1 MFTVLSVRRYTRE
14 RLVRSI
20 HFIHDIQIVDIHFW
34 SPGERLRVVFAVT
47 DQFAKEHRTPPLLF
61 PLWLD
66 WPDKDV
72 ATAPF
77 RIAVAIREKALSPEH
92 RDVATRLENYRR
104 YCERRIVRSSRGWRK
119 WWASHWSSSPNS
131 KNFTASLSPTFHGRS
146 FGTIQE
152 NSKRSP
158 TSSGNGS
165 GGITFANVI
174 ETLAQLRG

>member
-1 MFTVLSVRRYTRE
+1 MFTVLRVRRYTRE
-14 RLVRSI
+14 RLVRYI
-20 HFIHDIQIVDIHFW
+20 HFIHDIHLW
-34 SPGERLRVVFAVT
+34 PPGERLRVVFAVT
-47 DQFAKEHRTPPLLF
+47 DQFAKEYRTPPLLF

-66 WPDKDV
+66 WPDKGCRDG
-72 ATAPF
+72 AIC

-104 YCERRIVRSSRGWRK
+104 YEKDRPEDGGNGG
-119 WWASHWSSSPNS
+119 PL
-131 KNFTASLSPTFHGRS
+131 SLEQLSEFKKFHGQPVTHFPRAVLRDDP
-146 FGTIQE
+146 GKP
-152 NSKRSP
+152 NCSP